1 MIIDALHPVVT
12 PEQGKLVHLGGIGV
26 QYKIPAEVTGG
37 VFSVVQHPVDPGVLV
52 PPHTH
57 SREDEFSYVI
67 AGEVGVRLGDHV
79 FTAQAGDYVVKPRGI
94 PHTFWNSQLDPALI
108 LEIISPPGF
117 DQFFRE
123 MAAIL
128 ADGREPDFDRIAE
141 LGQRYGVTFHTD
153 WVPELSATYGVTL
166 LGA

>member
-1 MIIDALHPVVT
+1 MTIDTLHPVVT

-26 QYKIPAEVTGG
+26 RYKIPGEVTGG
-37 VFSVVQHPVDPGVLV
+37 AFCVVEHPVDPGVLV

-67 AGEVGVRLGDHV
+67 TGELGVRLGDHV
-79 FTAQAGDYVVKPRGI
+79 FTARTGDYVVKPRGI
-94 PHTFWNSQLDPALI
+94 PHTFWNPGPDPAVI

-117 DQFFRE
+117 DQFFRQ

-128 ADGREPDFDRIAE
+128 ADGGEPDFERIAA
-141 LGQRYGVTFHTD
+141 LGQRYGVTFNPD
-153 WVPELSATYGVTL
+153 WIPELSATYGVSL